1 MFLGIILALV
11 KYYVLFCIMTNEVIP
26 SIREFNRF
34 YTTVLGVVNN
44 HILDSEYSLT
54 EARVIYELASS
65 GKLTAREIKEKLLLD
80 EGYISRII
88 ARFLKN
94 GVIFKDQSSNDKR
107 AFLLRLTA
115 KGKQVFNMINDQSD
129 RQIENLIQHLSKTE
143 QEKLAALIVQVKHL
157 LTKQI

>member
-1 MFLGIILALV
+1 MN
-11 KYYVLFCIMTNEVIP
+11 NEVIA
-26 SIREFNRF
+26 SLREFNRF
-34 YTTVLGVVNN
+34 YTTILGVVNN

-80 EGYISRII
+80 EGYMSRII

-94 GVIFKDQSSNDKR
+94 GVIFKDQSNNDKR

-115 KGKQVFNMINDQSD
+115 KGKEVFNMINDQSD

-157 LTKQI
+157 LTKQIR